1 MKVTNGGFV
10 DWSQL
15 ASELDFEVIAKLN
28 SPLLERSQ
36 APGHSFADL
45 LAPLNRD
52 TCQEVI
58 HQVELQLQ
66 VVTQTLAMLESQTF
80 DVILQDMLS
89 TFALKVGEI
98 LNADRTT
105 VFLVDHNRQELWSTV
120 TETEHSTAGLEIR
133 LPWHQ
138 GIAGEVAR
146 TQTSLNVPFDFYD
159 DVRSGAAKKLEAQ
172 TGYRTYTL
180 MALPVLDQSGKVL
193 AVVEVLNKCLPDADP
208 RVPLI
213 HRIDLQG
220 FTSSDEVTF
229 AGFQDVFRLILESS
243 QAFFQAAKRQKSA
256 TFLVKATQALN
267 YSGSSLT
274 ETLCRVKQEA
284 QYLLAADHSAIWLL
298 DPDRGDLW
306 TDLPRPD
313 GTTYRMRSPIGQGY
327 VGQVAETG
335 TILNLPC
342 DVYERSDSQLVQQVD
357 HQSHYRT
364 FSLLCMPV
372 FDTAGQL
379 IAVTQLFN
387 KYRSGIS
394 SISVV
399 PEPENVE
406 VPTCFKTSFSDDD
419 EFFMLAFNIHAGAA
433 IERALSHQQ
442 LQAEVAQLKADNER
456 LTAQLHSP
464 ELNHPVKSGHCD

>member
-1 MKVTNGGFV
+1 MVVTNGCFV

-28 SPLLERSQ
+28 SPLLERSPD
-36 APGHSFADL
+36 PGHSFADL

-52 TCQEVI
+52 ICQKVI

-89 TFALKVGEI
+89 TLALKVGEI

-120 TETEHSTAGLEIR
+120 TETEHSTVGLEIR

-146 TQTSLNVPFDFYD
+146 TQASINVPFDFYD
-159 DVRSGAAKKLEAQ
+159 DARSEAAKKLEAQ

-180 MALPVLDQSGKVL
+180 MALPVLDHQGEVL
-193 AVVEVLNKCLPDADP
+193 AVIEVLNKCLPDADP

-220 FTSSDEVTF
+220 FTPADEVAF
-229 AGFQDVFRLILESS
+229 AGFHGVFRLILESS

-256 TFLVKATQALN
+256 TLLVKATQALN
-267 YSGSSLT
+267 YSGSSLAT
-274 ETLCRVKQEA
+274 TLSRVKQES
-284 QYLLAADHSAIWLL
+284 QYLLEADHSAIWLL
-298 DPDRGDLW
+298 DRDRSELW
-306 TDLPRPD
+306 TDLRLPD
-313 GTTYRMRSPIGQGY
+313 GTAHRMRSPMGQGY
-327 VGQVAETG
+327 VGQVAKTG
-335 TILNLPC
+335 TILNLPY
-342 DVYERSDSQLVQQVD
+342 DVYDRPDSELTQQVD
-357 HQSHYRT
+357 HESRYRT
-364 FSLLCMPV
+364 YSLLCMPV

-379 IAVTQLFN
+379 IAVTQAFN

-394 SISVV
+394 PISVV
-399 PEPENVE
+399 PEPANVE
-406 VPTCFKTSFSDDD
+406 VPTCFKTSFTDDD
-419 EFFMLAFNIHAGAA
+419 EFFMLALNIHAGAA
-433 IERALSHQQ
+433 IERALQHEQ
-442 LQAEVAQLKADNER
+442 LQAEVAQLKQVNGQ
-456 LTAQLHSP
+456 LQAQLS
-464 ELNHPVKSGHCD
+464 ER